1 MAEKLKLQLE
11 YIINCS
17 PKVLFNRL
25 STASGLSEWFADD
38 VRVKGNLFTFVWEDT
53 DQVAEKKNHRENK
66 MVRYEWTES
75 ENKEENY
82 FEFVIAQDD
91 LTNDVSLLITDFA
104 DEEDKESTTDLW
116 NTQITKLKQLL
127 GS

>member
-1 MAEKLKLQLE
+1 
-11 YIINCS
+11 
-17 PKVLFNRL
+17 
-25 STASGLSEWFADD
+25 
-38 VRVKGNLFTFVWEDT
+38 VWEDT

-66 MVRYEWTES
+66 MVRYEWTENDS
-75 ENKEENY
+75 KEDNY

-104 DEEDKESTTDLW
+104 EEDEKESTTDLW
-116 NTQITKLKQLL
+116 NTQVTKLKQLL